1 MKKTQTKKVSIIKE
15 DVSSANISPISYMVF
30 IDISSYLFK
39 GRGLLNSMFPTKP
52 TESITKWFGKVKE
65 DETYKENEEAFKAI
79 SSRFMGN
86 PILKK
91 LYSSID
97 KLKTVSTG
105 ETDQSERD
113 KDIEKLLGKISLFI
127 KNRLTKKER
136 ELIGKISTV
145 VNSIGNNISSAI
157 KSDLEAMAKAEEPAP
172 TNPESTEEKP
182 KTEVKVNE
190 RLKNKLRKKI
200 KEIVRTNIINQH
212 YKTEGVFKMKKQK
225 DLVNEGRRIQ
235 ETFLK
240 KVNEGFFDKIKD
252 VFRDSED
259 FTALIKQFAPLD
271 REKVLKKPD
280 GTVDVA
286 DNFWVDGTKEWMDAD
301 KKGLALAV
309 NKILNKGILHIMN
322 ITGQPTL
329 FKLERWPRIC
339 SEVKIS
345 KCDLVSF
352 EGFSIQ
358 LEGGGKVEVTE
369 CDNLKSLKG
378 LPSSLKDF
386 SFGYGLFKNFED
398 FGDVKPARIV
408 TLPGTTKM
416 AVEALKAS
424 NNDVKAAEEALKK
437 QTGITISLLVPKQ

>member
-1 MKKTQTKKVSIIKE
+1 MKKTQTKKVRIIKE

-39 GRGLLNSMFPTKP
+39 GRGLLNSMFSSKA
-52 TESITKWFGKVKE
+52 TESITKWFGRVKE

-97 KLKTVSTG
+97 KLKTISTG

-113 KDIEKLLGKISLFI
+113 KDIENLLGKISLFI

-145 VNSIGNNISSAI
+145 VNSIGNNISSTI
-157 KSDLEAMAKAEEPAP
+157 KSDLEAMTKAEAPAP
-172 TNPESTEEKP
+172 IQPKSNEEKP
-182 KTEVKVNE
+182 KVEGKVNE

-212 YKTEGVFKMKKQK
+212 YKNEGVSKMKTQK

-235 ETFLK
+235 ETFRK

-259 FTALIKQFAPLD
+259 FTALVKQFGLG
-271 REKVLKKPD
+271 REKVLKKSD

-286 DNFWVDGTKEWMDAD
+286 NVFRVDGTFDWMDAD

-309 NKILNKGILHIMN
+309 NKILNNGTLQISN

-339 SEVKIS
+339 AEVKIT

-352 EGFSIQ
+352 EGFAIE
-358 LEGGGKVEVTE
+358 LEGGGKVEVNQ

-386 SFGYGLFKNFED
+386 SFGYGDFKNFED
-398 FGDVKPARIV
+398 FGDVKTTRIV
-408 TLPGTTKM
+408 TLPGTSKM

-424 NNDVKAAEEALKK
+424 NDDVKAAEAALSK
-437 QTGITISLLVPKQ
+437 QTGMTISLRVTKK

>member
-1 MKKTQTKKVSIIKE
+1 MKKTQTKKVRIIKE

-39 GRGLLNSMFPTKP
+39 GRGLLNSMFSSKA
-52 TESITKWFGKVKE
+52 TESITKWFGRVKE

-97 KLKTVSTG
+97 KLKTISTG

-113 KDIEKLLGKISLFI
+113 KDIENLLGKISLFI

-145 VNSIGNNISSAI
+145 VNSIGNNISSTI
-157 KSDLEAMAKAEEPAP
+157 KSDLEAMTKAEAPAP
-172 TNPESTEEKP
+172 IQPKSNEEKP
-182 KTEVKVNE
+182 KVEGKVNE

-212 YKTEGVFKMKKQK
+212 YKNEGVSKMKTQK

-235 ETFLK
+235 ETFRK

-252 VFRDSED
+252 VFRDSEE
-259 FTALIKQFAPLD
+259 FKELVKQFGLD
-271 REKVLKKPD
+271 REKVLKKSD

-286 DNFWVDGTKEWMDAD
+286 NVFRVDGNFDWMDAD

-309 NKILNKGILHIMN
+309 NKILNNGTLQISN

-339 SEVKIS
+339 AEVTIT

-352 EGFSIQ
+352 EGFAIE
-358 LEGGGKVEVTE
+358 LEGGGKVEVNQ

-386 SFGYGLFKNFED
+386 SFGYGDFKNFED
-398 FGDVKPARIV
+398 FGDVKTTRIV
-408 TLPGTTKM
+408 TLPGTSKM

-424 NNDVKAAEEALKK
+424 NNDVKAAEAALSK
-437 QTGITISLLVPKQ
+437 QTGMTISLRGIKK